1 MESAVSIL
9 QVDWRSMVSLEEL
22 TSFATQVEAASQA
35 PDAAEHT
42 EKLASLLEYVA
53 RKKTSLEL
61 CDSLQ
66 RSISSFTAFEASID
80 AFSDNQP
87 ELLHTALD
95 SVLGS
100 LRDVESRAEQTHSS
114 EMVPREL
121 ALALGDPENS
131 SPELYVRRELLAA
144 SASAMTEDLPRKK
157 AAALAVLLKADD
169 EQRDGI
175 L

>member
-22 TSFATQVEAASQA
+22 TSFAAQVEAASQA
-35 PDAAEHT
+35 PDATVHT

-131 SPELYVRRELLAA
+131 SPEVLVRRLITTKE
-144 SASAMTEDLPRKK
+144 SF
-157 AAALAVLLKADD
+157 
-169 EQRDGI
+169 I
-175 L
+175 